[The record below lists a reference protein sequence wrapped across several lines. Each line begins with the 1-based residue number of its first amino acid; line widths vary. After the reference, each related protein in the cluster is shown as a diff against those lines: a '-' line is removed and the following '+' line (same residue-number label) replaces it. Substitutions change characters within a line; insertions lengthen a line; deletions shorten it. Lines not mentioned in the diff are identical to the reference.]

1 MNKLLNI
8 LLSFALL
15 TVLAITMDAQTS
27 DDVPRLRELKGKKL
41 LEEITPLQHKNGL
54 WGYANAEGKFTIKP
68 VFTQACEY
76 EGQLARVK
84 VDDKWG
90 TISRNGLYIVS
101 PTYDSIAVYSS
112 DSLAI
117 AFWKG
122 KAGLLDAKGKRIQKI
137 GYASIEYAMYGYRSK
152 IGDKFGTINNLGET
166 ILEPQFDDIVLL
178 DKQRG
183 LEQVCLEGKWGILKD
198 GLELLTHGFDQRI
211 SFLQNGAAGK
221 PDLYLARQKGKV
233 GVVTS
238 YGQFVVPC
246 VYDEIVA
253 ASSGTYFITLL
264 NGKYGAVSLKMAE
277 LFAPILES
285 RPYIGE
291 DVFKVHD
298 DGRFYAANINGSVPF
313 EDCSDLYYT
322 FKPDEYATT
331 TSIPAWSKTALIDEN
346 LLDRQVDMDNARL
359 LGEIMEKYGYDPVL
373 AQEDES
379 RPKGYMTKIPDG
391 IVERFGISDGGR
403 FVHAS
408 GTVSDYESGYHN
420 LHYKARMS
428 SGIDICL
435 VSVPST
441 GEFLITREGDQFSL
455 KSALEKFNVKE
466 FDGIYPKDCAML
478 SGDRIMVRFA
488 FIRPASMKEY
498 PLVENDPAYLPVPS
512 YGVYLHNGGAN
523 PSVETHA
530 VVVFDV
536 DSLAAIS
543 FAQLPDSGDYTMEGS
558 LFGGFY
564 THATGSV
571 IADEKNPL
579 VRYDRNGN
587 KDWEF
592 IPRNGEV
599 FYSIEETENYIYLCG
614 STKNS
619 MHYGVEVPFVVQLSK
634 RGVREKELTKDYQN
648 ARFTGLICKDYLIY
662 AKASFLNEKAT
673 GPDYYPHFLLEDLGD
688 NFGVRPKCV
697 WEEWGDGIIGG
708 CGLVSHE
715 GEWLNAPVLNTDQM
729 CTAYDWEF
737 TGFAS
742 DYLIV
747 RHMGKYGLM
756 DRSGEMVIEAKY
768 DLLETLENP
777 NFIKAS
783 NDDLFGVIDVNG
795 NVRVPLEYD
804 YVGRM
809 CEDIIIV
816 KKDGL
821 YGCFDIQGKLVVPM
835 EYEEIREYAGGMA
848 RVRFIGKFGFIDKNG
863 VFVVAPFSDEV
874 ENFKE
879 DACLVTMNNKVGLVN
894 LKGDWIAAPMYEDG
908 GSFSGGYAYLAQ
920 AGKYG
925 YVDKAGEFVIPMKYS
940 GAKDFHPVY
949 GLASVSE
956 NGQWGVIDV
965 RGNYVV
971 PAQFDDVSVT
981 ADGYICAQ
989 KDGRYGV
996 FSSSGRE
1003 IYPVVCD
1010 DIDFDPSKALFR
1022 FGVVNARLND
1032 QRIRIDQQGNAVY
1045 QYSLISDN

>member
-8 LLSFALL
+8 LVSFAVFLISL
-15 TVLAITMDAQTS
+15 PQLVAQNT
-27 DDVPRLRELKGKKL
+27 DEAPKLREIKGKKL
-41 LEEITPLQHKNGL
+41 LEELTPLQHKNGL
-54 WGYANAEGKFTIKP
+54 WGYANAEAKFTIKA
-68 VFTQACEY
+68 VFDQACPY
-76 EGQLARVK
+76 EGQLARISVNG
-84 VDDKWG
+84 KWG
-90 TISRNGLYIVS
+90 TIGRNGMYIVE
-101 PTYDSIAVYSS
+101 PLYDSIAVYSA

-117 AFWKG
+117 AVWDG
-122 KAGLLDAKGKRIQKI
+122 KAGLIDAKGKRVQRLQYDAID
-137 GYASIEYAMYGYRSK
+137 YAMYGYRSK
-152 IGDKFGTINNLGET
+152 LEGKYGTIDNQGKT

-183 LEQVCLEGKWGILKD
+183 LEQVCMEGKWGILKD
-198 GLELLTHGFDQRI
+198 GLEVLTLGFDHRI
-211 SFLQNGAAGK
+211 TFLQNGSSGK

-238 YGQFVVPC
+238 YGQFLVPC
-246 VYDEIVA
+246 VYDDISM
-253 ASSGTYFITLL
+253 ASSGAYYITLL
-264 NGKYGAVSLKMAE
+264 NNKYGAVTLKMTE
-277 LFAPILES
+277 IFAPVLDS
-285 RPYIGE
+285 RPFIGE
-291 DVFKVHD
+291 DVFKIHY
-298 DGRFYAANINGSVPF
+298 DGKFYAANINGSVPF

-331 TSIPAWSKTALIDEN
+331 PSVPAWSKTFLIEEN

-359 LGEIMEKYGYDPVL
+359 LSEIMEKYAYDPVK

-391 IVERFGISDGGR
+391 IVERYGICDGGR

-420 LHYKARMS
+420 LYYRARLS
-428 SGIDICL
+428 SGTEIHL

-441 GEFLITREGDQFSL
+441 GEFLITKEGDQFSL
-455 KSALEKFNVKE
+455 KSALEKFNVRE

-498 PLVENDPAYLPVPS
+498 PLVETDPAYLPVSS
-512 YGVYLHNGGAN
+512 YGISLHNGGSD

-530 VVVFDV
+530 VIVFDV
-536 DSLAAIS
+536 DSLAAVS
-543 FAQLPDSGDYTMEGS
+543 FAQLPDSGDYIMEGS
-558 LFGGFY
+558 MFGGFY

-571 IADEKNPL
+571 IADEKSPL
-579 VRYDRNGN
+579 IRYDRNGN

-592 IPRNGEV
+592 RPRGGET
-599 FYSIEETENYIYLCG
+599 FYSMEETENYIYLCG

-634 RGVREKELTKDYQN
+634 RGVREKELSKDFQN

-662 AKASFLNEKAT
+662 AKTSYLKDKAT
-673 GPDYYPHFLLEDLGD
+673 GPDYYPHFVLEDLGD

-697 WEEWGDGIIGG
+697 WEDWGGGILGG

-715 GEWLNAPVLNTDQM
+715 GEWLNTLILTPDQM
-729 CTAYDWEF
+729 CTAFDWEF
-737 TGFAS
+737 TGFSS
-742 DYLIV
+742 DHLIV

-756 DRSGEMVIEAKY
+756 DRAGEMVVEAKY
-768 DLLETLENP
+768 DLLEALENP
-777 NFIKAS
+777 GFIKAS

-795 NVRVPLEYD
+795 NVIVPLEYD

-809 CEDIIIV
+809 SEDIIIV
-816 KKDGL
+816 RKDGM
-821 YGCFDIQGKLVVPM
+821 YGFYDKQGILVAPI
-835 EYEEIREYAGGMA
+835 EYKEIREFVGGMA
-848 RVRFIGKFGFIDKNG
+848 RFRGVKKFGFINTKG
-863 VFVVAPFSDEV
+863 EYVVDPFSDET

-879 DACLVTMNNKVGLVN
+879 DACLVTINNKVGLVN

-925 YVDKAGEFVIPMKYS
+925 YVDKSGEFVIPMKYS
-940 GAKDFHPVY
+940 GASDFHPLY
-949 GLASVSE
+949 GLACVSE
-956 NGQWGVIDV
+956 NGLWGVIDV

-971 PAQFDDVSVT
+971 PAQFDEVSVT

-996 FSSSGRE
+996 FSSSGRA
-1003 IYPVVCD
+1003 IYPVECD
-1010 DIDFDPSKALFR
+1010 NIDFEPSKNLFTY
-1022 FGVVNARLND
+1022 GAVNARLNG

-1045 QYSLISDN
+1045 QYSYMVD